1 MLQWVLWTD
10 SIHVSAAKLFLAYV
24 DYKKHP
30 CLQNHSA
37 LMDCLDEFVG
47 NFESLEELMNADI
60 VDSLA

>member
-1 MLQWVLWTD
+1 MSTD
-10 SIHVSAAKLFLAYV
+10 FVHVSAAKLFLVYV

-37 LMDCLDEFVG
+37 LMDCLGEFVG
-47 NFESLEELMNADI
+47 YFESLEDLMNADI